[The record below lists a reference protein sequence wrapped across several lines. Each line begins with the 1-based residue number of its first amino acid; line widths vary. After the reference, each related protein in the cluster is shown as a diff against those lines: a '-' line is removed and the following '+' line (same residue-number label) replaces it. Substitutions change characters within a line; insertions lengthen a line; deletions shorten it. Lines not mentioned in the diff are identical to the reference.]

1 MNRGSLCSQGSES
14 YVGDSAVHFN
24 VPWGCRVRFPGTDLK
39 GRGEIDVQE
48 VYWDQRLQGA
58 RAAGSG

>member
-24 VPWGCRVRFPGTDLK
+24 MLWGCRVGFPGTDLK
-39 GRGEIDVQE
+39 WGETDVQE
-48 VYWDQRLQGA
+48 VYWDHRLQGA